1 MRPRFRALEAPRRG
15 FLCSGG
21 NSLVQQVA
29 PPAEDTA
36 DDALIEDTTTPEV
49 LAQEAAVL
57 AGTAPDVALVPEAP
71 AADAPAEPAATP
83 TAQAVPTATESP
95 PAPQPRTYSEAEV
108 RQMQATARGRVEAER
123 KQADEARRRLAAL
136 DLDARVEAHVRTEEQ
151 RLAQT
156 MGTDEARAFARSPE
170 RLQQVRG
177 HFTAEQR
184 LGEIEAQRTNDAFER
199 EVGAMVQTAMLF
211 QQRYNVA
218 EEDMEVL
225 LATTTPVAM
234 EKAAKR
240 LGRQK
245 AADARAVADRRALVP
260 AETKATSLESGIS
273 GSSSPESDEARLE
286 RINRTPSWEW
296 SDADYKYM
304 KGH

>member
-1 MRPRFRALEAPRRG
+1 M
-15 FLCSGG
+15 
-21 NSLVQQVA
+21 VQQVA
-29 PPAEDTA
+29 PPPEDMA
-36 DDALIEDTTTPEV
+36 DEALIEDTTTPEV

-57 AGTAPDVALVPEAP
+57 AGTAPDAVEVPEAP
-71 AADAPAEPAATP
+71 AAEAPAEPAPPPPAEPSAPET
-83 TAQAVPTATESP
+83 P

-123 KQADEARRRLAAL
+123 KQADAVRQRLAAL

-156 MGTDEARAFARSPE
+156 MGADEARAYARSPE

-184 LGEIEAQRTNDAFER
+184 LQEIEAQRTNDLFER
-199 EVGAMVQTAMLF
+199 EVGAMVQTAMMF

-218 EEDMEVL
+218 DEDMEVL
-225 LATTTPVAM
+225 MATTTPQAM

-240 LGRQK
+240 LGSVK
-245 AADARAVADRRALVP
+245 AEAAKAVAERRAQVP
-260 AETKATSLESGIS
+260 AETKQTSLESGIS
-273 GSSSPESDEARLE
+273 SSSSPESDEARLE

-296 SDADYKYM
+296 SDADFKYM

>member
-1 MRPRFRALEAPRRG
+1 M
-15 FLCSGG
+15 
-21 NSLVQQVA
+21 
-29 PPAEDTA
+29 A
-36 DDALIEDTTTPEV
+36 DEALIEDTTTPEV

-57 AGTAPDVALVPEAP
+57 AGTAPDAVEVPEAP
-71 AADAPAEPAATP
+71 AAEAPAEPAPPPPAEPSAPET
-83 TAQAVPTATESP
+83 P

-123 KQADEARRRLAAL
+123 KQADAVRQRLAAL

-156 MGTDEARAFARSPE
+156 MGADEARAYARSPE

-184 LGEIEAQRTNDAFER
+184 LQEIEAQRTNDLFER
-199 EVGAMVQTAMLF
+199 EVGAMVQTAMMF

-218 EEDMEVL
+218 DEDMEVL
-225 LATTTPVAM
+225 MATTTPQAM

-240 LGRQK
+240 LGSVK
-245 AADARAVADRRALVP
+245 AEAAKAVAERRAQVP
-260 AETKATSLESGIS
+260 AETKQTSLESGIS
-273 GSSSPESDEARLE
+273 SSSSPESDEARLE

-296 SDADYKYM
+296 SDADFKYM

>member
-1 MRPRFRALEAPRRG
+1 M
-15 FLCSGG
+15 
-21 NSLVQQVA
+21 VQQVA
-29 PPAEDTA
+29 PPAEDMA

-57 AGTAPDVALVPEAP
+57 AGTAPDAVEVPEAP
-71 AADAPAEPAATP
+71 AAEAPAEPAPPPPAEPSAPET
-83 TAQAVPTATESP
+83 P

-123 KQADEARRRLAAL
+123 KQADAVRQRLAAL

-156 MGTDEARAFARSPE
+156 MGADEARAYARSPE

-184 LGEIEAQRTNDAFER
+184 LQEIEAQRTNDLFER
-199 EVGAMVQTAMLF
+199 EVGAMVQTAMMF

-218 EEDMEVL
+218 DEDMEVL
-225 LATTTPVAM
+225 MATTTPQAM

-240 LGRQK
+240 LGSVK
-245 AADARAVADRRALVP
+245 AEAAKAVAERRAQVP
-260 AETKATSLESGIS
+260 AETKQTSLESGIS
-273 GSSSPESDEARLE
+273 SSSSPESDEARLE

-296 SDADYKYM
+296 SDADFKYM

>member
-1 MRPRFRALEAPRRG
+1 V
-15 FLCSGG
+15 
-21 NSLVQQVA
+21 VQQVA
-29 PPAEDTA
+29 PPPEDMA

-57 AGTAPDVALVPEAP
+57 AGTAPDAVEVPEAP
-71 AADAPAEPAATP
+71 AAEAPAEPAPPPPAEPSAPET
-83 TAQAVPTATESP
+83 P

-123 KQADEARRRLAAL
+123 KQADAVRQRLAAL

-156 MGTDEARAFARSPE
+156 MGADEARAYARSPE

-184 LGEIEAQRTNDAFER
+184 LQEIEAQRTNDLFER
-199 EVGAMVQTAMLF
+199 EVGAMVQTAMMF

-218 EEDMEVL
+218 DEDMEVL
-225 LATTTPVAM
+225 MATTTPQAM

-240 LGRQK
+240 LGSVK
-245 AADARAVADRRALVP
+245 AEAAKAVAERRAQVP
-260 AETKATSLESGIS
+260 AETKQTSLESGIS
-273 GSSSPESDEARLE
+273 SSSSPESDEARLE

-296 SDADYKYM
+296 SDADFKYM

>member
-1 MRPRFRALEAPRRG
+1 M
-15 FLCSGG
+15 
-21 NSLVQQVA
+21 VQQVA
-29 PPAEDTA
+29 PPAEDMA
-36 DDALIEDTTTPEV
+36 DEALIEDTTTPEV

-57 AGTAPDVALVPEAP
+57 AGTAPDAVEVPEAP
-71 AADAPAEPAATP
+71 AAEAPAEPAPPPPAEPSAPET
-83 TAQAVPTATESP
+83 P

-123 KQADEARRRLAAL
+123 KQADAVRQRLAAL

-156 MGTDEARAFARSPE
+156 MGADEARAYARSPE

-184 LGEIEAQRTNDAFER
+184 LQEIEAQRTNDLFER
-199 EVGAMVQTAMLF
+199 EVGAMVQTAMMF

-218 EEDMEVL
+218 DEDMEVL
-225 LATTTPVAM
+225 MATTTPQAM

-240 LGRQK
+240 LGSVK
-245 AADARAVADRRALVP
+245 AEAAKAVAERRAQVP
-260 AETKATSLESGIS
+260 AETKQTSLESGIS
-273 GSSSPESDEARLE
+273 SSSSPESDEARLE

-296 SDADYKYM
+296 SDADFKYM